1 MYSICK
7 STHPATGVEHAITC
21 HFFNR
26 TEKCLVV
33 AGADVIRVFRLIPDV
48 DMTRREKYTEMRPPK
63 MKLECLAQYTLHGNI
78 MSMQAVHLIGS
89 QRDSLL
95 LSFRDAKL
103 SVVEYDQDIHDLRTV
118 SLHYFEEE
126 EIKDGWTNH
135 HHIPIVRVDPE
146 GRCAVMLIFGR
157 KLVVLPFRKDPSLDD
172 GDLLDT
178 AKLSSS
184 NKTPIL
190 SSYMIVL
197 KTLEEKMD
205 NVIDLQ
211 FLHGYYEPTLLILYE
226 PVRTFSGRI
235 AVRQDTCAMVAI
247 SLNIQQRVHPII
259 WSVSN
264 LPFDCY
270 QAVPVKKPLGGTLIM
285 AVNSLIYLNQSIP
298 PYGVSL
304 NSLADTSTNFPLK
317 PQEGVKMSLEGAQYA
332 ICAWISL

>member
-21 HFFNR
+21 YFFNR
-26 TEKCLVV
+26 SEKCLVV
-33 AGADVIRVFRLIPDV
+33 AGANIIRVFRLIPDV
-48 DMTRREKYTEMRPPK
+48 DITKKEKYTESRPPK
-63 MKLECLAQYTLHGNI
+63 MKLECLSQYTLHGNV
-78 MSMQAVHLIGS
+78 MSMQAVTLVGS

-103 SVVEYDQDIHDLRTV
+103 SVVEYDQDTHDLRTV

-126 EIKDGWTNH
+126 EIRDGWTNH

-146 GRCAVMLIFGR
+146 
-157 KLVVLPFRKDPSLDD
+157 
-172 GDLLDT
+172 
-178 AKLSSS
+178 
-184 NKTPIL
+184 
-190 SSYMIVL
+190 
-197 KTLEEKMD
+197 
-205 NVIDLQ
+205 
-211 FLHGYYEPTLLILYE
+211 
-226 PVRTFSGRI
+226 VRTFSGRI

-304 NSLADTSTNFPLK
+304 NSLAETSTNFPL
-317 PQEGVKMSLEGAQYA
+317 SLY
-332 ICAWISL
+332 